1 MSDAAARE
9 NRSDE
14 RRDLQTKIFKI
25 AIAACA
31 ATVLGAGYALDSTR
45 HFLNGTIGSEGSEGH
60 CHVWTCAR

>member
-1 MSDAAARE
+1 MSDAAAPE

-45 HFLNGTIGSEGSEGH
+45 HFLNGTIGL
-60 CHVWTCAR
+60 